1 MLIVL
6 VLMVGKL
13 DKLNIKLIVVNYAH
27 FCSTANKTGPILQNL
42 YLLSLLCFS
51 NCKQCYGFT
60 IIKTT
65 P

>member
-6 VLMVGKL
+6 VLIVEKF

-27 FCSTANKTGPILQNL
+27 FCSTANKTGRILQNL
-42 YLLSLLCFS
+42 CLLSLSCFS

-60 IIKTT
+60 K
-65 P
+65 